1 MKPGFVLLVALS
13 AGLTGFAAGC
23 RATTAFDATRRAGL
37 AEEIVA
43 GWPAPSR
50 LAADAMLEKYGPPD
64 ALAADGLGWKD
75 KGRWKKII
83 VRGRAGRAAR
93 AGGGRAHPAPTGGPG
108 PARRARAAFDD
119 RVTVSPDW
127 TEISARSND
136 ESLNFLALN
145 LAVAIGR
152 GDLTA
157 SGARNSYRRA
167 VDLSNAGKSSALM
180 KELLFP
186 PIP

>member
-1 MKPGFVLLVALS
+1 MKPGFVLFVALS
-13 AGLTGFAAGC
+13 AGLAGFAAGC
-23 RATTAFDATRRAGL
+23 RATAAFDGSRRGGL
-37 AEEIVA
+37 AEEIIA
-43 GWPAPSR
+43 GWPEPSR
-50 LAADAMLEKYGPPD
+50 LAAGAMLEKYGPPD
-64 ALAADGLGWKD
+64 ALAADGLGWRD
-75 KGRWKKII
+75 KGRWKRII
-83 VRGRAGRAAR
+83 VRERS
-93 AGGGRAHPAPTGGPG
+93 G
-108 PARRARAAFDD
+108 PAAPAAGALQQTASYRVPDDARGELAAFGDK
-119 RVTVSPDW
+119 VSVSPDG

-136 ESLNFLALN
+136 EPLNFLALN

-157 SGARNSYRRA
+157 SDARNSYRRA